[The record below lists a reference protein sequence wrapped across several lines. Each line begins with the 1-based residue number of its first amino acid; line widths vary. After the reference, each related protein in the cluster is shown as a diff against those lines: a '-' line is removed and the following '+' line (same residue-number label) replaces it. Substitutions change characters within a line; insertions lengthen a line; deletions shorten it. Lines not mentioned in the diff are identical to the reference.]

1 MSIIID
7 DFSVLNFMHLTLVK
21 KCCLPPTY
29 DCLLFYLFQGF
40 SSSTMENTTT
50 GESDPA
56 RNEQLIVETLDN
68 VTMETKESDTS
79 KIDPL
84 TQK

>member
-1 MSIIID
+1 
-7 DFSVLNFMHLTLVK
+7 
-21 KCCLPPTY
+21 
-29 DCLLFYLFQGF
+29 
-40 SSSTMENTTT
+40 MENTTT